1 MSDNHKAA
9 LIADALTKQV
19 HESSKPK
26 VAYVVLQVSSYDE
39 YGAPVA
45 VFHDENTAVQYA
57 ESISDPR
64 NYLIYDVIT
73 TPIM

>member
-19 HESSKPK
+19 QESSKPK
-26 VAYVVLQVSSYDE
+26 VAYVVLSVSWNAGGVE
-39 YGAPVA
+39 PVA
-45 VFHDENTAVQYA
+45 VFYDEDAANHHA
-57 ESISDPR
+57 ESLSEGDSFVCYGVFP
-64 NYLIYDVIT
+64 